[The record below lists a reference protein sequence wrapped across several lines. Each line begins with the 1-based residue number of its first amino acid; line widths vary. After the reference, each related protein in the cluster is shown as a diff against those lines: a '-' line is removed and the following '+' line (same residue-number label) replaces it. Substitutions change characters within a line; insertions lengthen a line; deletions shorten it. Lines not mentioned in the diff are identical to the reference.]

1 MLERILYYAAII
13 IVILLIGYFVLEVI
27 DRTQT

>member
-13 IVILLIGYFVLEVI
+13 IVILLVGYFILEVI
-27 DRTQT
+27 DRMGT